1 MPEVPLG
8 VLYDDPDL
16 DMEIPVFQ
24 KGKRPGRS
32 KLRTLRRYSS
42 DAEANLGARLDS
54 EAQARKSADT
64 ALGQRIDAEASTR
77 AQADTAE
84 ANARQAADTTEA
96 QARAAADTTLGQR
109 ITDETTARQNADT
122 AEAQTRAAADA
133 QEKADRQA
141 ADSAEAKARADAD
154 TAEANTRAAEDT
166 AEATARIAG
175 DKALQDQVT
184 ALRNVVVPL
193 TGSMTLPAGITLL
206 VGKSTRTVAVTGLK
220 RNDNLV
226 VTPNAALPA
235 NISMGEAYC
244 LTDGTL
250 TVVLLNTALL
260 GLNITTA
267 QTIPLGIVALRPQ

>member
-54 EAQARKSADT
+54 EAQARRDADT
-64 ALGQRIDAEASTR
+64 ALGQRIDAEATTR

-84 ANARQAADTTEA
+84 ANVRQAADTQEAQARASADTTLGQHITDEATARQNADTTEA
-96 QARAAADTTLGQR
+96 QA
-109 ITDETTARQNADT
+109 
-122 AEAQTRAAADA
+122 RAAADA

-154 TAEANTRAAEDT
+154 TAEASTRAAADT
-166 AEATARIAG
+166 ALGNRLTTVEGKLPRTAILTYPGSDLTWTYPTPFAAGVVPVIEAVVETAASATALFNCQLVGPPTNTAVKIRINTIPAASVSLLGLVNLNLFQQAPSGVKLHVTARI
-175 DKALQDQVT
+175 
-184 ALRNVVVPL
+184 
-193 TGSMTLPAGITLL
+193 
-206 VGKSTRTVAVTGLK
+206 
-220 RNDNLV
+220 
-226 VTPNAALPA
+226 
-235 NISMGEAYC
+235 
-244 LTDGTL
+244 
-250 TVVLLNTALL
+250 
-260 GLNITTA
+260 
-267 QTIPLGIVALRPQ
+267 PQ